1 MARFLS
7 LNVNG
12 LRDVNKRMSL
22 LQWLS
27 HLNLDFV
34 CLQETHV
41 VSHSECLS
49 WFSSY
54 GFLTVA
60 SPGSPHSC
68 GSVILYRSKYHL
80 VKTWSDSMVGF
91 SGRFV
96 MAEFQHHDVSFRL
109 ACIYAPNRNPER
121 NDFFAYCE
129 SIVDPSVPALLC
141 GDFNA
146 VFDRTLDRRG
156 SNVSDLSHESCQ
168 TLRSLFE
175 NCCVADVWRLRHPR
189 DRGFSWC
196 KSDRSLAFRIDLI
209 GCCPFPW
216 LHHVVS
222 CEMVFC
228 PYSDH
233 SAVLLDCPIPSPLP
247 RGPGRWKLNV
257 SILSNAEF
265 VVAVKRFWST
275 WRLCK
280 SSFRSLQSWWD
291 RGKEELRGLA
301 VRFCCAKSQNLSSSR
316 SLLTNLSN
324 HLKWKIDQGFD
335 SLLSI
340 LENVSAK
347 IAELVLHEAEGA
359 KVRSRIKWAEEGE
372 ASTSYF
378 LRLEKKNGSDGW
390 ISAMKNADG
399 SLATDISSICDSW
412 VAFYSSLFSACDT
425 EPDTQEE
432 LLQNLSSFLS
442 PDQSQLCDG
451 YLTADEV
458 LEALKGMARGKSPG
472 SDGLPVEFYL
482 TFWDLLGDDLVEVL
496 NASFDAG
503 LLPFSQR
510 GALIT
515 LIHKKGHRLLH
526 KNWRPISLLNIDYK
540 ICAKALAGRLLKVLQ
555 FVIHPIRRA
564 VLEADT
570 FWGSIFLMV

>member
-1 MARFLS
+1 METKGA
-7 LNVNG
+7 
-12 LRDVNKRMSL
+12 
-22 LQWLS
+22 
-27 HLNLDFV
+27 FV
-34 CLQETHV
+34 FRTRHD
-41 VSHSECLS
+41 SECIGRKPLLVLCQNS
-49 WFSSY
+49 RPPPPQWVVDSY
-54 GFLTVA
+54 
-60 SPGSPHSC
+60 
-68 GSVILYRSKYHL
+68 
-80 VKTWSDSMVGF
+80 
-91 SGRFV
+91 
-96 MAEFQHHDVSFRL
+96 
-109 ACIYAPNRNPER
+109 NR
-121 NDFFAYCE
+121 
-129 SIVDPSVPALLC
+129 
-141 GDFNA
+141 
-146 VFDRTLDRRG
+146 
-156 SNVSDLSHESCQ
+156 
-168 TLRSLFE
+168 
-175 NCCVADVWRLRHPR
+175 VADVSRLRHPC

-196 KSDRSLAFRIDLI
+196 KSDGSLAFRMDLI
-209 GCCPFPW
+209 DCSFPW

-233 SAVLLDCPIPSPLP
+233 SAVLLNCPIPSPLP

-275 WRLCK
+275 WRLCE

-399 SLATDISSICDSW
+399 SLATDI
-412 VAFYSSLFSACDT
+412 
-425 EPDTQEE
+425 
-432 LLQNLSSFLS
+432 
-442 PDQSQLCDG
+442 
-451 YLTADEV
+451 
-458 LEALKGMARGKSPG
+458 K
-472 SDGLPVEFYL
+472 FYL
-482 TFWDLLGDDLVEVL
+482 RFLGCLLFLFVL
-496 NASFDAG
+496 C
-503 LLPFSQR
+503 L
-510 GALIT
+510 
-515 LIHKKGHRLLH
+515 
-526 KNWRPISLLNIDYK
+526 
-540 ICAKALAGRLLKVLQ
+540 
-555 FVIHPIRRA
+555 
-564 VLEADT
+564 
-570 FWGSIFLMV
+570 

>member
-1 MARFLS
+1 M
-7 LNVNG
+7 
-12 LRDVNKRMSL
+12 
-22 LQWLS
+22 
-27 HLNLDFV
+27 
-34 CLQETHV
+34 
-41 VSHSECLS
+41 
-49 WFSSY
+49 
-54 GFLTVA
+54 
-60 SPGSPHSC
+60 
-68 GSVILYRSKYHL
+68 
-80 VKTWSDSMVGF
+80 
-91 SGRFV
+91 
-96 MAEFQHHDVSFRL
+96 
-109 ACIYAPNRNPER
+109 
-121 NDFFAYCE
+121 
-129 SIVDPSVPALLC
+129 
-141 GDFNA
+141 
-146 VFDRTLDRRG
+146 
-156 SNVSDLSHESCQ
+156 
-168 TLRSLFE
+168 
-175 NCCVADVWRLRHPR
+175 
-189 DRGFSWC
+189 
-196 KSDRSLAFRIDLI
+196 
-209 GCCPFPW
+209 
-216 LHHVVS
+216 
-222 CEMVFC
+222 
-228 PYSDH
+228 
-233 SAVLLDCPIPSPLP
+233 
-247 RGPGRWKLNV
+247 
-257 SILSNAEF
+257 
-265 VVAVKRFWST
+265 VAVKRFWST

-291 RGKEELRGLA
+291 HGKEELRGLT
-301 VRFCCAKSQNLSSSR
+301 VCFCCAKSQNLSSSR
-316 SLLTNLSN
+316 FLLTNLSN

-458 LEALKGMARGKSPG
+458 LETLRGMARGKSPG

-496 NASFDAG
+496 NASFDAE

-515 LIHKKGHRLLH
+515 LIHKKSSFIRIG
-526 KNWRPISLLNIDYK
+526 
-540 ICAKALAGRLLKVLQ
+540 GRLVSSIL
-555 FVIHPIRRA
+555 IIRSVRGPLPA
-564 VLEADT
+564 VC
-570 FWGSIFLMV
+570 SKS

>member
-1 MARFLS
+1 M
-7 LNVNG
+7 
-12 LRDVNKRMSL
+12 
-22 LQWLS
+22 
-27 HLNLDFV
+27 
-34 CLQETHV
+34 
-41 VSHSECLS
+41 
-49 WFSSY
+49 
-54 GFLTVA
+54 
-60 SPGSPHSC
+60 
-68 GSVILYRSKYHL
+68 
-80 VKTWSDSMVGF
+80 
-91 SGRFV
+91 
-96 MAEFQHHDVSFRL
+96 
-109 ACIYAPNRNPER
+109 
-121 NDFFAYCE
+121 
-129 SIVDPSVPALLC
+129 
-141 GDFNA
+141 
-146 VFDRTLDRRG
+146 
-156 SNVSDLSHESCQ
+156 
-168 TLRSLFE
+168 
-175 NCCVADVWRLRHPR
+175 
-189 DRGFSWC
+189 
-196 KSDRSLAFRIDLI
+196 
-209 GCCPFPW
+209 
-216 LHHVVS
+216 
-222 CEMVFC
+222 
-228 PYSDH
+228 
-233 SAVLLDCPIPSPLP
+233 
-247 RGPGRWKLNV
+247 
-257 SILSNAEF
+257 
-265 VVAVKRFWST
+265 VAVKRFWST

-301 VRFCCAKSQNLSSSR
+301 VCFCCAKSQNLSSSR
-316 SLLTNLSN
+316 FLLTNLSN

-425 EPDTQEE
+425 EPDTREE

-458 LEALKGMARGKSPG
+458 LEALTGMARGKSPG

-515 LIHKKGHRLLH
+515 LIHKKRDRIG
-526 KNWRPISLLNIDYK
+526 
-540 ICAKALAGRLLKVLQ
+540 GRLVSSIL
-555 FVIHPIRRA
+555 IIRSVRGPLP
-564 VLEADT
+564 VVC
-570 FWGSIFLMV
+570 SKS